1 MTFAQ
6 RALRVALFRTSGKLK
21 PSLPPPVPSPA
32 SGGGLGG
39 GILLL
44 AAAVSVG
51 CASASVREPPTPL
64 AEFTPAFGVVQAWS
78 ADIGGGTK
86 DYPGL
91 LPTIRDATVYAAGA
105 NGRVSAFAV
114 DSGKPRWQV
123 DLNVPISGA
132 VGVGQS
138 LVAVGTR
145 DGRVIALAR
154 DTGEQR
160 WVAKV
165 SSEVLAPPAIGDSI
179 VVAQTVDGR
188 LVGLAIAD
196 GKLLWV
202 YERAEPALSLR
213 GADAPILVPNA
224 VLAGFASGR
233 LAAVRLDDGQALWEI
248 PVALPRGRN
257 EIERLVDVDVAPL
270 VFSDAIYAASFQGKL
285 VALNP
290 SNGNVLW
297 SRDISTHTGI
307 ASDGTNLYVT
317 NDRGYVLAFDRRNGA
332 SLWRQEG
339 LRGRSLN
346 APVTYDDVIVV
357 ADYEGYVHWLAREDG
372 RFIARHQVGS
382 APVRARGVVA
392 DGTVFVAGLSGTLSA
407 LRLVPK

>member
-1 MTFAQ
+1 
-6 RALRVALFRTSGKLK
+6 
-21 PSLPPPVPSPA
+21 
-32 SGGGLGG
+32 
-39 GILLL
+39 
-44 AAAVSVG
+44 
-51 CASASVREPPTPL
+51 VREPPTPL

-317 NDRGYVLAFDRRNGA
+317 NDRGYVLAFDLAMARACGAGGLCAAAECARNTTTLPWSRTRHGRHARTSRATRLARRFVP
-332 SLWRQEG
+332 RHTPM
-339 LRGRSLN
+339 N
-346 APVTYDDVIVV
+346 AFVV
-357 ADYEGYVHWLAREDG
+357 ACRYA
-372 RFIARHQVGS
+372 
-382 APVRARGVVA
+382 
-392 DGTVFVAGLSGTLSA
+392 SA
-407 LRLVPK
+407 LR